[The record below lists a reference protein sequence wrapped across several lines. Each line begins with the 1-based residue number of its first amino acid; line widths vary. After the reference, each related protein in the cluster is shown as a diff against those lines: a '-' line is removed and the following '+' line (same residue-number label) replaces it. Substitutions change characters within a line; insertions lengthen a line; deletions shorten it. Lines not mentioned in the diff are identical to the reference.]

1 MLIKILL
8 VAALLGIAGFLVWAP
23 RGAPHLAAR
32 RLLLLAFAAGA
43 ALSVIYP
50 GTWNRAAK
58 FVGVG
63 RGTDLLLYC
72 LIVAFLGFVV
82 TTYIRFREV
91 EERMTMLAR
100 RLALDEAEHHHV
112 SGAKPLPPMQPAPEE
127 LRDTTEEQGRSA
139 S

>member
-1 MLIKILL
+1 MLIKIFLI
-8 VAALLGIAGFLVWAP
+8 AALLVIAGIMVWAP
-23 RGAPHLAAR
+23 QGAPHLAAR
-32 RLLLLAFAAGA
+32 RLLLLAFAGGA

-50 GTWNRAAK
+50 GSWNRAAR

-91 EERMTMLAR
+91 EERMTQLAR
-100 RLALDEAEHHHV
+100 RLALDEAERHV
-112 SGAKPLPPMQPAPEE
+112 GEVREIHPAEIRDAPDGAPN
-127 LRDTTEEQGRSA
+127 EQGRNA

>member
-1 MLIKILL
+1 MLIKIFLI
-8 VAALLGIAGFLVWAP
+8 AALLVIAGVLVWAP
-23 RGAPHLAAR
+23 QGAPHLAAR
-32 RLLLLAFAAGA
+32 RLLLLAFAGGA

-50 GTWNRAAK
+50 GSWNRAAR

-91 EERMTMLAR
+91 EERMTQLAR
-100 RLALDEAEHHHV
+100 RLALDEAERHV
-112 SGAKPLPPMQPAPEE
+112 GEVRDIHRAEVRETTDEAPNA
-127 LRDTTEEQGRSA
+127 QGRNA

>member
-1 MLIKILL
+1 MLIKIFL
-8 VAALLGIAGFLVWAP
+8 VAALLVIAGVLVWAP
-23 RGAPHLAAR
+23 QGAPHLAAR

-50 GTWNRAAK
+50 GSWNRAAR

-91 EERMTMLAR
+91 EERMTRLAR
-100 RLALDEAEHHHV
+100 RLALDEAERHV
-112 SGAKPLPPMQPAPEE
+112 GEVPPAAPDEQP
-127 LRDTTEEQGRSA
+127 GRAA

>member
-100 RLALDEAEHHHV
+100 RLALDEAEHHV
-112 SGAKPLPPMQPAPEE
+112 GEAKPIPPMQPSPDE
-127 LRDTTEEQGRSA
+127 RQDTTEEQGRNA